1 MTDDGVM
8 QRSRFIAG
16 GLIFKGLSSDLPII
30 TRYYAVASG
39 RKSLKIRP
47 LPALG
52 VIFFE
57 ISYFEDRHDLS

>member
-1 MTDDGVM
+1 MTDDGGM

-52 VIFFE
+52 GI
-57 ISYFEDRHDLS
+57 YFEMSSFKDRQNLL